1 MAGAVINTNENRN
14 SAASPIA
21 AAAASP
27 VVAAVAAGTSSPRL
41 PRTRVGDSHGGTHS
55 LRGRAH
61 VAAQSEAPSAGIPP
75 PLAESTGGVGGDGSY
90 VGEGGGNGRKPAW
103 NKPSINGSNV
113 ESVVVIG
120 AAESWPTPTEATKGG
135 LRLNSSDSSDSY
147 KGPPDLSVPL
157 STPVNVNQPSTVES
171 PSSSSHKSVAGY
183 ANPNPNES
191 HGWPAR
197 QKSMK
202 REGGGGGSFN
212 GGVSNPVSPHG
223 SFEGGSS
230 SNNNLGKSGSSGGVD
245 GAGRGREPGHGD
257 ASRESGGQRSSGD
270 HSQQRGSYRRG
281 NGGQHNRGESSHPN
295 YGGRHDQD
303 RGNPDWNHQRNFNG
317 YSPRPFGRGNMMR
330 PAPPVHAPVM
340 PAVPFPRPLVGPIV
354 PPDYQ
359 PVLYLPPPQA
369 LSPFGIPMPSMYY
382 PPQDPF
388 PPQDYS
394 LPQDAPLPV
403 NIAYQ
408 IHYYFSDENLVKDT
422 FLRGKMDQQGWVPIS
437 LIAGFKKMRGLT
449 DNIQLILE
457 SVKGSRVVEVQGDR
471 IRRRDDWGKWILL
484 PAGELP
490 ATSGPE
496 SPGISGNDILAAQ
509 FQSFGLDERTASMN
523 TSRGLSLDSNYYLQA
538 SVAGAVPG
546 GI

>member
-1 MAGAVINTNENRN
+1 MTGPVINTSDNRN
-14 SAASPIA
+14 S
-21 AAAASP
+21 AASP
-27 VVAAVAAGTSSPRL
+27 VVAAVAAGTSSPRS
-41 PRTRVGDSHGGTHS
+41 PRTSVGDSHGGTHS
-55 LRGRAH
+55 RRGRAH
-61 VAAQSEAPSAGIPP
+61 VGSQSEAPPAAIPP
-75 PLAESTGGVGGDGSY
+75 PLAESTGGG
-90 VGEGGGNGRKPAW
+90 GEGQEEGGSGGNGRKPVW
-103 NKPSINGSNV
+103 NKPSNNGGNV

-135 LRLNSSDSSDSY
+135 LRSNSMDSC
-147 KGPPDLSVPL
+147 KGPPDLSIPL
-157 STPVNVNQPSTVES
+157 STPVNVNQLSTVG
-171 PSSSSHKSVAGY
+171 SSSFSSHKNLAGY
-183 ANPNPNES
+183 ANPNPSES
-191 HGWPAR
+191 HSRPAR

-202 REGGGGGSFN
+202 REGGGSGSSN

-223 SFEGGSS
+223 SAGGGL
-230 SNNNLGKSGSSGGVD
+230 SNSNPGKSGSSGGVD

-257 ASRESGGQRSSGD
+257 GSRESGGQRSSGD
-270 HSQQRGSYRRG
+270 QSQQRSSYRRG
-281 NGGQHNRGESSHPN
+281 NGGQHNRGESSNQN
-295 YGGRHDQD
+295 YGGRRDQD

-317 YSPRPFGRGNMMR
+317 YSPRPFGRGTMMR

-382 PPQDPF
+382 PTQDSF
-388 PPQDYS
+388 PQDYS
-394 LPQDAPLPV
+394 LPQDDPLPV
-403 NIAYQ
+403 KIAYQ
-408 IHYYFSDENLVKDT
+408 IHYYFSDENLVKDG
-422 FLRGKMDQQGWVPIS
+422 FLRKKMDQQGWVPIS
-437 LIAGFKKMRGLT
+437 LIAGFKLMRGLT
-449 DNIQLILE
+449 DNIQLILD

-496 SPGISGNDILAAQ
+496 SPGIPGNDMLAAQ
-509 FQSFGLDERTASMN
+509 FQNFGLDERTASMN
-523 TSRGLSLDSNYYLQA
+523 TSRGLGLDSNYYSQA
-538 SVAGAVPG
+538 SVAGSVPG